1 MTALNKKDYSRFLWI
16 HRKTL
21 IIFSVII
28 LALRFILSI
37 IKVMAII
44 INVMDLIS
52 FIAAFVL
59 LEIIFMYSYKK
70 DIEKLDGTKYY
81 KK

>member
-1 MTALNKKDYSRFLWI
+1 
-16 HRKTL
+16 
-21 IIFSVII
+21 
-28 LALRFILSI
+28 
-37 IKVMAII
+37 MAII

-81 KK
+81 KNKTFKIRNL